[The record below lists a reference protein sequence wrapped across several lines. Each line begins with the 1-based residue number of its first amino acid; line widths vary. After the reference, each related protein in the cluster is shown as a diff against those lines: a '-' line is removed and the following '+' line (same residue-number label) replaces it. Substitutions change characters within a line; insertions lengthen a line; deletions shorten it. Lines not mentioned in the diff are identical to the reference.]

1 MGMNML
7 VKHVMITDVVTS
19 TKDATV
25 QDCIEL
31 LFKRHIGS
39 LIIVDNSQRCLGIFT
54 ERDAIRFVAHKMPLD
69 TPIEKVMT
77 RNILTVDE
85 NATFKEA
92 QKIINDHGIR
102 HLPVTNSDGKLV
114 GLISVRAILADF
126 LGI

>member
-1 MGMNML
+1 MNML

-54 ERDAIRFVAHKMPLD
+54 ERDAIRFVAQKMPLD

-85 NATFKEA
+85 DATFKEA